1 MADTNA
7 RPDKQMTNDQTANS
21 QNAHR
26 LGRIT
31 FRAWRRGFRECDM
44 VLGPFTDAMGA
55 GLTPEELDAFEA
67 LLGQDDDHQLYAW
80 ITGTETTPPE
90 YETTLMT
97 KIRDFMRDHV
107 AHAVAEGAG

>member
-7 RPDKQMTNDQTANS
+7 HPTNTEA
-21 QNAHR
+21 AHR

-44 VLGPFTDAMGA
+44 VLGPFTDAVGPS
-55 GLTPEELDAFEA
+55 LSPQELDAFEA

-80 ITGTETTPPE
+80 ITGTEITPPE
-90 YETTLMT
+90 YETALMAR
-97 KIRDFMRDHV
+97 IRDFMRDHV
-107 AHAVAEGAG
+107 AHAVNEGIG

>member
-1 MADTNA
+1 MADLIPRSVDADTSN
-7 RPDKQMTNDQTANS
+7 
-21 QNAHR
+21 R

-44 VLGPFTDAMGA
+44 VLGPFTDAVGPSLSP
-55 GLTPEELDAFEA
+55 GELDAFEA

-80 ITGTETTPPE
+80 ITGTEPTPPE
-90 YETTLMT
+90 HETSLMS

-107 AHAVAEGAG
+107 AQAVAEGAG

>member
-7 RPDKQMTNDQTANS
+7 RPTDTEA
-21 QNAHR
+21 AHR

-55 GLTPEELDAFEA
+55 SLTAEELNAFEA

-80 ITGTETTPPE
+80 ITGTEVAPPE
-90 YETTLMT
+90 HETTLMS

-107 AHAVAEGAG
+107 AHAVNEGIG